1 MIAMLVS
8 SIKFANTPIALLR
21 EESGDPATVFKLFDV
36 RLLIKSLE
44 SAFFVSILNMKILAL
59 E

>member
-1 MIAMLVS
+1 VS
-8 SIKFANTPIALLR
+8 SNKLANTPIALLR
-21 EESGDPATVFKLFDV
+21 EESSDPLTVFKLFDV

-44 SAFFVSILNMKILAL
+44 SAFIVNIVKMKILAL